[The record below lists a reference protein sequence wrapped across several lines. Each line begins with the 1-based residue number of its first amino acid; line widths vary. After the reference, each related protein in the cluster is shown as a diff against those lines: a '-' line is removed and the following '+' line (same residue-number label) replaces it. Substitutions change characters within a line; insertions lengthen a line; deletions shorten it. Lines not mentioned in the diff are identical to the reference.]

1 MKASNGSVFLWAV
14 SQLTQSGLC
23 FWFGSS
29 SWQTRSCKVG
39 GMEVREMGT
48 LSFSIRR
55 LQGTQPALILSEK
68 TFGTFLMIYSFY
80 PLILKGS
87 SFRQNP
93 ATNILKLCPGKKE
106 GTEGKSQCPDDSWK
120 VACCEARHSSLTGRR
135 EVSQELGRRTSAPTW
150 MYRLLNFGRTTTFYG
165 IMIFVEWTVLELF

>member
-1 MKASNGSVFLWAV
+1 MGWSRRLETKKPFETSDLASPVTLFFMWGVPGESIKWLCASV
-14 SQLTQSGLC
+14 SCQSADPIWLC

-55 LQGTQPALILSEK
+55 LHGTQPELILSEK

-93 ATNILKLCPGKKE
+93 APIYWSC
-106 GTEGKSQCPDDSWK
+106 
-120 VACCEARHSSLTGRR
+120 V
-135 EVSQELGRRTSAPTW
+135 LGRKRAQRARVSAQMTAGRWRAVRPGI
-150 MYRLLNFGRTTTFYG
+150 LLWKAEQKCLRN
-165 IMIFVEWTVLELF
+165 